1 MSTPV
6 EPWRNELPFSI
17 VLVGDVTVGITSMLR
32 RYVDDAFSDW
42 SSYKGELQSS
52 TDSCTPIIG
61 MPRLPVLVLGRTGG
75 GDGAFVVKILP
86 QG

>member
-6 EPWRNELPFSI
+6 EPYDLPFSI
-17 VLVGDVTVGITSMLR
+17 VLVGDVTVGITSTLR

-52 TDSCTPIIG
+52 IDSCTPIIG
-61 MPRLPVLVLGRTGG
+61 MPHLPVLGQTGG

>member
-6 EPWRNELPFSI
+6 EPWRNDLPFSI
-17 VLVGDVTVGITSMLR
+17 VLVGDVAVGITSMLR
-32 RYVDDAFSDW
+32 RYVDDTFSDW
-42 SSYKGELQSS
+42 SCYKGELQSS
-52 TDSCTPIIG
+52 IDSCTPINNG
-61 MPRLPVLVLGRTGG
+61 MPHLPVLGRTGG